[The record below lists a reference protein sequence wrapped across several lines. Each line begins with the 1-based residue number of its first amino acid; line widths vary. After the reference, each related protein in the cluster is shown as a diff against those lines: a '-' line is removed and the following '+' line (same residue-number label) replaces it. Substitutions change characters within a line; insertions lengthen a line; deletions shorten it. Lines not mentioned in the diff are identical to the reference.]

1 MRVECRS
8 SSFLG
13 EFDPSRSESLLVRP
27 PHKVSAA
34 IEAHET
40 RVCKKGQTVLDPLA
54 EAVLYCQGHKSH
66 EISLF
71 DLIITVPRIPWN
83 CAFLGSKPRNAL
95 ERGELHQR
103 SRGGPPAPDV

>member
-13 EFDPSRSESLLVRP
+13 EFDPSRSESLLVQL
-27 PHKVSAA
+27 PHKVSTA

-40 RVCKKGQTVLDPLA
+40 RLCKKRQTMLDPLDR
-54 EAVLYCQGHKSH
+54 AVLNCQGYKSR

-71 DLIITVPRIPWN
+71 DFIITVRRIPWN
-83 CAFLGSKPRNAL
+83 CAFLG
-95 ERGELHQR
+95 H
-103 SRGGPPAPDV
+103 